1 MQPLE
6 TTEVRAA
13 HRFDEAALN
22 NYLRTHVE
30 GYSGTLTVRQFA
42 GGQSNPTY
50 YLEAGGRPYVLR
62 KKPPGKLL
70 PSAHQVDR
78 EYRVISALGK
88 AGFPVCKT
96 YALCEDESVI
106 GTAFYVM
113 EFVTGRLFREIRLP
127 DVSAAKREAIY
138 DAMNA
143 TLAALHTI
151 DPVAVGLADYGKP
164 GNYYSRQISRWTRQ
178 YEASKTEEIEAMTRL
193 IEWLPANIPPGEEVS
208 IVHGDFRLENM
219 IFHATEPR
227 VLAVLDWE
235 LSTLGHPLGDL
246 AYNCM
251 PYYSTHP
258 RMGGLDGYDCAAN
271 GIPTE
276 AEYVA
281 AYCRRTGRTSI
292 DAWPFYMAF
301 SLFRSASILQG
312 VYARGLAGNAAS
324 ESATSLGGMVRMS
337 AERAWGLVA

>member
-13 HRFDEAALN
+13 HRFDEAALDS
-22 NYLRTHVE
+22 YLRSHVE
-30 GYSGTLTVRQFA
+30 GYSGILTVRQFA

-88 AGFPVCKT
+88 AGFPACKT

-113 EFVTGRLFREIRLP
+113 EFVEGRLFREIRLP
-127 DVSAAKREAIY
+127 NVAAAERGAIY

-143 TLAALHTI
+143 ALAKLHAI
-151 DPVAVGLADYGKP
+151 DPAAIGLADYGKP

-193 IEWLPANIPPGEEVS
+193 IDWLPVNIPAGEEVS

-281 AYCRRTGRTSI
+281 AYCRRTGRAGI

-312 VYARGLAGNAAS
+312 VYARGLAGNASS

>member
-13 HRFDEAALN
+13 HGFDEASLDR
-22 NYLRTHVE
+22 YLRANVE

-78 EYRVISALGK
+78 EYRVISALNRTTV
-88 AGFPVCKT
+88 PVCRA
-96 YALCEDESVI
+96 YALCADESVI

-113 EFVTGRLFREIRLP
+113 EYKEGRVFRELRLL
-127 DVSAAKREAIY
+127 DLANAERSAIY

-143 TLAALHTI
+143 TLAALHSV
-151 DPVAVGLADYGKP
+151 DPASIGLSEYGKP
-164 GNYYSRQISRWTRQ
+164 GNYYARQISRWARQ
-178 YEASKTEEIEAMTRL
+178 YEASKTEEIPAMDKL
-193 IEWLPANIPPGEEVS
+193 AAWLPEHIPAGDETR
-208 IVHGDFRLENM
+208 IVHGDFRLENL
-219 IFHATEPR
+219 IFHPTEPR

-258 RMGGLDGYDCAAN
+258 RMGGLEGFDCAAA

-281 AYCRRTGRTSI
+281 AYCRRTGRKRL
-292 DAWPFYMAF
+292 DEWPFYMAF

-312 VYARGLAGNAAS
+312 VYARGLQGNASS
-324 ESATSLGGMVRMS
+324 ESAMTLGSMVRTS
-337 AERAWGLVA
+337 ADRAWGLVA